1 MSFILIQ
8 TTMPRKVEYN
18 QVNKVNRYNKKKN
31 RMFDWYHLLYLTT
44 YDLMKFVIIT
54 LGMIKVRLSC
64 CFNIV
69 GFERFIYHTSF
80 FILLVFYSIHLMN
93 TYFNLSD
100 MIIVNII
107 LIATLQNLCLW
118 IIVTKEIH
126 IVMATL
132 HTNLMFKEA
141 VLLFITMVF
150 ALISFKQCN

>member
-1 MSFILIQ
+1 
-8 TTMPRKVEYN
+8 
-18 QVNKVNRYNKKKN
+18 
-31 RMFDWYHLLYLTT
+31 MFDWYHLLYLTT

-69 GFERFIYHTSF
+69 GFERFIYHPSF

-100 MIIVNII
+100 IMIIENII